1 MAKVERRLDTL
12 QTVELAEGME
22 VRLRVAGPFLRFYAF
37 LLDLLIIIASAFV
50 LLFVVTLLAS
60 GLGANIAMGIFFL
73 LWFTLAW
80 FYPVFFEVSRKG
92 ATPGKMALGLRVV
105 NEAGG
110 TITMGTS
117 MVRNF
122 IRIVEIFIPFLPLA
136 AFLNPRFQRLGDLAA
151 GTFVIYSR
159 PRIDPVFSAPPTL
172 NAIPVNIS
180 LTREERAAIISF
192 RHRSG
197 NWSEARRA
205 ELVNHLSTLT
215 GHAGPKGVSTLVG
228 MACWLEDHA

>member
-22 VRLRVAGPFLRFYAF
+22 VHLRVAGPFLRFYAF

-197 NWSEARRA
+197 NWSEVRRA